1 MTQKIRVALFD
12 QNGFMTS
19 FVNYLCR
26 KKQTMLE
33 TRLFTDL
40 SLLKENL
47 KKGRIDVLLAE
58 EEAWE
63 DLVSIRDFV
72 SQIILLSEGNTL
84 CENSENSLYQ
94 VIFKYQAME
103 DIVHE
108 VIALVAE
115 NDAIGYSLPIASK
128 KAAEVI
134 GGFAPF
140 GGGGVSEYL
149 LQLAKEFCEKEKIL
163 YISLEEFHSL
173 SYLQKNEDKSTYT
186 GMSEVIFYLKQ
197 KKGKLALK
205 LDSVITRIA
214 GMDYIF
220 AVENYQDLKQFF
232 PEEMEEFLQ
241 ILQSQTDYQKILFDI
256 GFLSDT
262 TLYLMEQCDWLYM
275 PSPTTPSQ
283 QSKVQS
289 FLASLHRERREQL
302 YEKFLVQEA

>member
-12 QNGFMTS
+12 QNGFMAS

-26 KKQTMLE
+26 KKQTILE

-58 EEAWE
+58 EEAWQE
-63 DLVSIRDFV
+63 LVSVKELV
-72 SQIILLSEGNTL
+72 SQIILLSDGNTL
-84 CENSENSLYQ
+84 CENSDDSLYQ

-108 VIALVAE
+108 VISLVAE

-134 GGFAPF
+134 GGYAPF

-149 LQLAKEFCEKEKIL
+149 LQYAKINQEKERIL
-163 YISLEEFHSL
+163 YISLEEFNGL
-173 SYLQKNEDKSTYT
+173 SYLQKNENKSAYM

-205 LDSVITRIA
+205 IDSIITRNA
-214 GMDYIF
+214 EMDYIF
-220 AVENYQDLKQFF
+220 AVENYQDLQQFF
-232 PEEMEEFLQ
+232 PEDMEEFLKV
-241 ILQSQTDYQKILFDI
+241 LQSQTDYRKILFDI
-256 GFLSDT
+256 GYLADT
-262 TLYLMEQCDWLYM
+262 TLYLMEQCDRLYM
-275 PSPTTPSQ
+275 PDPTTPSQ

-289 FLASLHRERREQL
+289 FLASLHRERRDQL
-302 YEKFLVQEA
+302 YEKFLMQEA